1 MTRKDFIVIADAI
14 TRIEDVGDRAEV
26 EQLLATVCANS
37 NPSFDYVRFD
47 ARIVKTA
54 AELWGDK

>member
-14 TRIEDVGDRAEV
+14 ARIEDVGDRAEV

-47 ARIVKTA
+47 ARIVKT
-54 AELWGDK
+54 GC